1 MPSGTLPH
9 GDSEQGYSA
18 APVQQC
24 NRRVRQRTAAQRRAP
39 SRQRPWKRRR
49 TPVFVDIEA
58 GASLS
63 SDDEEEE
70 EEEDGEF
77 DDFIDDGPVL
87 Q

>member
-1 MPSGTLPH
+1 M
-9 GDSEQGYSA
+9 
-18 APVQQC
+18 
-24 NRRVRQRTAAQRRAP
+24 
-39 SRQRPWKRRR
+39 
-49 TPVFVDIEA
+49 FVDIEA